1 MRRWAAVL
9 VLVGLALLP
18 RLAIAAPTPDAA
30 YRARA
35 EQLLKVLGAPGGE
48 TDFFS
53 SLFLDAV
60 PLEQWRALADD
71 MRKEHGR
78 PLALGAVTRT
88 SATAGQVE
96 VRYERAIVGFS
107 LVVAPDAPNPVVGLH
122 IVGVRRSDDSMM
134 AVIRDMEALPGKTA
148 FAVAE
153 LGGGKPK
160 MVAERS
166 ANLTMAVGSSFKLYV
181 LAELARATAA
191 GERHW
196 SDVVALDRKSFSG
209 RLADWPDHAPMTLH
223 ALATA
228 MIAESDNSATDTLM
242 AALGRDRIDEMARI
256 SGHDDPDRTLPLMTT
271 VEAFALKMPGNAALA
286 RRYAAAGQEQ
296 KRRLLVDNAAALN
309 RGAIDVGSVAERP
322 VAIES
327 IEWFASPRAMVD
339 LLDHLRRQVGE
350 TLPVLAVNPGI
361 APADAKRWRYLG
373 YKGGSEPGV
382 ISMNFLAHRQDGKWY
397 AIAALW
403 NDPTARLDERRFV
416 SIVTRMLN
424 ILAR

>member
-1 MRRWAAVL
+1 M
-9 VLVGLALLP
+9 GLALLP
-18 RLAIAAPTPDAA
+18 CLAIAAPIPDAA
-30 YRARA
+30 YRTRA
-35 EQLLKVLGAPGGE
+35 EQLLKVLAAPGGE

-53 SLFLDAV
+53 TLFLDAV
-60 PLEQWRALADD
+60 PLEQWRALADNL
-71 MRKEHGR
+71 RKEHGR

-107 LVVAPDAPNPVVGLH
+107 LVIAPDAPNRIVGLH

-166 ANLTMAVGSSFKLYV
+166 ANATMAVGSAFKLYV
-181 LAELARATAA
+181 LAELARVAAA
-191 GERHW
+191 GERRW
-196 SDVVALDRKSFSG
+196 SDVVSLDHKSFSG
-209 RLADWPDHAPMTLH
+209 RLADWPDHMPMTLH
-223 ALATA
+223 SLATA

-242 AALGRDRIDEMARI
+242 AALGRERVDEMVRI
-256 SGHDDPDRTLPLMTT
+256 SEHDDPDRTLPLMTT

-286 RRYAAAGQEQ
+286 QRYAAAGPSD
-296 KRRLLVDNAAALN
+296 RRRQLIDNANILN
-309 RGAIDVGSVAERP
+309 RGAIDVGSVAEKP
-322 VAIES
+322 VAIDS
-327 IEWFASPRAMVD
+327 IEWFASPRAMVA
-339 LLDHLRRQVGE
+339 LLDHLRRQDGE
-350 TLPVLAVNPGI
+350 ALPILAVNPGI
-361 APADAKRWRYLG
+361 PPADAKRWRYLG

-382 ISMNFLAHRQDGKWY
+382 MSMNFLAQRQDGKWY
-397 AIAALW
+397 SIAASW

-424 ILAR
+424 IFAI